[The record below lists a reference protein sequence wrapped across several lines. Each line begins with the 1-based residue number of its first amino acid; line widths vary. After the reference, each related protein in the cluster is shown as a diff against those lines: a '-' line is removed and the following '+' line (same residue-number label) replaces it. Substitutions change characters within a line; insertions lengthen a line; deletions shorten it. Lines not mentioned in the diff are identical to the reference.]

1 MVRLTCCR
9 RFDFSYFLLSCV
21 LCIHAHTNIYTYIL
35 CIECE
40 THSLSPMVGSKIPK
54 KNIHTPKNTFINKYD
69 VWITRLFSLIDVGLS
84 RRLFFGISHTLLHGR
99 PNCNT
104 LQIGIHV
111 FSRLSVL
118 LHTCITSMYVCTLSA
133 HLTQSTF
140 LCVAL
145 VVAVAVVGHQALLL
159 LLLWFILCLISSALC
174 YRCVWVIMYMHI
186 CVCNHFFVHISWLPC
201 LSLKKPIS
209 FRMCISFIWK
219 RWIKKTP
226 NHIQKKSTCALV
238 YAVL

>member
-1 MVRLTCCR
+1 M
-9 RFDFSYFLLSCV
+9 Y
-21 LCIHAHTNIYTYIL
+21 
-35 CIECE
+35 
-40 THSLSPMVGSKIPK
+40 
-54 KNIHTPKNTFINKYD
+54 
-69 VWITRLFSLIDVGLS
+69 
-84 RRLFFGISHTLLHGR
+84 
-99 PNCNT
+99 
-104 LQIGIHV
+104 
-111 FSRLSVL
+111 
-118 LHTCITSMYVCTLSA
+118 TSMYVCTLSA

-219 RWIKKTP
+219 RWKKKLQ
-226 NHIQKKSTCALV
+226 IIYKKNLRVHWFTQCYNCNGRIYNFLCVFFLFCSSEFCFCVSWFTYSC
-238 YAVL
+238 VLSRYCSDLRDCNVSHC

>member
-1 MVRLTCCR
+1 
-9 RFDFSYFLLSCV
+9 
-21 LCIHAHTNIYTYIL
+21 
-35 CIECE
+35 
-40 THSLSPMVGSKIPK
+40 
-54 KNIHTPKNTFINKYD
+54 
-69 VWITRLFSLIDVGLS
+69 
-84 RRLFFGISHTLLHGR
+84 
-99 PNCNT
+99 
-104 LQIGIHV
+104 
-111 FSRLSVL
+111 
-118 LHTCITSMYVCTLSA
+118 MYVCTLSA

-145 VVAVAVVGHQALLL
+145 VVAVAVAVVGHQALLL

-219 RWIKKTP
+219 RWIEKTP
-226 NHIQKKSTCALV
+226 NHIQKKIYVCIGLRSAIIAMGAYTIFSV
-238 YAVL
+238 YFFFVLFIWILFLCKLIHV